1 MKMAKR
7 IETAKGEALRPGWPQ
22 RWRDV
27 RVPLTVC
34 CLALLVYTRSLF
46 CGFVRDDIPQI
57 VNNPQVQS
65 WDYLPRL
72 LGSHLWSQAGPDVN
86 ILFYRPI
93 FSVWMLL
100 MHTLGGLA
108 PWFWHLSNILLH
120 VIATYLVFRLCQR
133 LTGSEVGA
141 AAAAAI
147 FAVHPIHVDAVTWV
161 SASCEVLFTTFALAA
176 MLALLSTDENREPRI
191 WVSALWFGVG
201 LFAKETG
208 LMMMAILPVLAWV
221 QLKGRAEG
229 GKRLWQAIFPY
240 GAVSASYLLVRWA
253 AMNRVGVENGEHSWA
268 EVIFSAPSI
277 LLFYVKKLFLPWH
290 LSGCYMNPLTASPTA
305 WFWLQLTGILMSLA
319 AMAWLAYRYNALAG
333 LPAALIVIPLLPALA
348 VTRIYP
354 QGDIT
359 HDRYLYVPS
368 IGLSL
373 LIAMLVKRTWSLQM
387 PAKVAAVAVVTAVL
401 LVFSA
406 ETVAQQR
413 YYQDDV
419 AFYSRV
425 IEISPAD
432 GIARGM
438 LGNVY
443 LAEGSNDLAL
453 EQFWKARQSSPD
465 NQKVMLF
472 LARGLSATGK
482 YHEAE
487 TVLNRLLQAPSLN
500 PHRRKAAL
508 LSLANV
514 EIALGN
520 LDYARQLLVQVSQSD
535 DRFPE
540 LHWAYGVLYQ
550 QEGLLPQALAE
561 YQKEVEITGDELAQR
576 RSTTLARMIYSQSG
590 K

>member
-1 MKMAKR
+1 MKKAKK
-7 IETAKGEALRPGWPQ
+7 IETRRGWRELLRE
-22 RWRDV
+22 V
-27 RVPLTVC
+27 RVPLAVC
-34 CLALLVYTRSLF
+34 GVALLVYTRSLF

-57 VNNPQVQS
+57 VRNPQVQS

-72 LGSHLWSQAGPDVN
+72 LGSHLWSQVGPDET

-120 VIATYLVFRLCQR
+120 VVATYLVFRLCQR
-133 LTGSEVGA
+133 LTRSEMGA

-161 SASCEVLFTTFALAA
+161 SASCEVLFTIFALAA
-176 MLALLSTDENREPRI
+176 MSALLSNENREPRV
-191 WVSALWFGVG
+191 WASALWFGAG

-208 LMMMAILPVLAWV
+208 LVMLAILPVLAWIE
-221 QLKGRAEG
+221 LKGVTER
-229 GKRLWQAIFPY
+229 GKRFWQAIYPY
-240 GAVSASYLLVRWA
+240 GAVSAIYLLVRWA
-253 AMNRVGVENGEHSWA
+253 VMNRVGVENGEHTWA

-290 LSGCYMNPLTASPTA
+290 LSGCYVNPLTASPTIS
-305 WFWLQLTGILMSLA
+305 FWLQSIGILMSLA
-319 AMAWLAYRYNALAG
+319 AIAWFAYRYNWLIGLAG
-333 LPAALIVIPLLPALA
+333 ALIVIPMLPALA
-348 VTRIYP
+348 VIRIYP
-354 QGDIT
+354 QGDMT

-373 LIAMLVKRTWSLQM
+373 LVAMLVKRGWSLDK
-387 PAKVAAVAVVTAVL
+387 PAKAAVTAAVIAVL
-401 LVFSA
+401 VAFSA
-406 ETVAQQR
+406 ETIAQQR

-425 IEISPAD
+425 IEISPSD
-432 GIARGM
+432 GFARGM

-443 LAEGSNDLAL
+443 MDEGRTDIAL
-453 EQFWKARQSSPD
+453 GQFWKANQISRD
-465 NQKVMLF
+465 NQKVSLF
-472 LARGLSATGK
+472 LARGLFAAGK

-487 TVLNRLLQAPSLN
+487 TVLNELLQTPDLN
-500 PHRRKAAL
+500 PRRQRAAL

-520 LDYARQLLVQVSQSD
+520 FDSAQQLLEQVSQTD

-576 RSTTLARMIYSQSG
+576 RSATLAKTIYSQSH